1 MKNPTAIVKTVLPLI
16 SLLLL
21 PAPVSAQGDEP
32 VVHKLAP
39 ALQ

>member
-21 PAPVSAQGDEP
+21 PAPVSAQGDAP

-39 ALQ
+39 ALP